1 MKILLIEDN
10 QVLAKSLIRGLKNE
24 GFSVEHFVRGDD
36 GLKFLY
42 FNHTSLDLLLLDLM
56 LPGKSGEEICREARA
71 NKIEIPIL
79 MLTAKGEVSQ
89 KVAGLNLGADDYLA
103 KPFDFSE
110 LVARIRALLRRKPH
124 LEDEKIKLT
133 ADIIFDSQAKKVTR
147 KSREISLSPKE
158 FAILE
163 VLVRNRGRALTRDQ
177 IFERVSDFAS
187 DNWSNSI
194 DVHIKNIRKKLFTNE
209 DPIKT
214 VRGVGYRLEKFE

>member
-10 QVLAKSLIRGLKNE
+10 QVLAKSLLRGLKNE

-36 GLKFLY
+36 GQKFLY
-42 FNHTSLDLLLLDLM
+42 FNHTSLDLVILDLM

-79 MLTAKGEVSQ
+79 MLTAKGETAQ
-89 KVAGLNLGADDYLA
+89 KVVGLNLGADDYLA
-103 KPFDFSE
+103 KPFDFQE

-124 LEDEKIKLT
+124 LEEEKINLT
-133 ADIIFDSQAKKVTR
+133 KEVVFDFQGKTVYR

-194 DVHIKNIRKKLFTNE
+194 DVHIKNIRKKLFSDE

-214 VRGVGYRLEKFE
+214 VRGVGYRLDKLE

>member
-10 QVLAKSLIRGLKNE
+10 QVLAKSLIRGLKNA

-36 GLKFLY
+36 GQKFLY
-42 FNHTSLDLLLLDLM
+42 MNHTSLDLLILDLM
-56 LPGKSGEEICREARA
+56 LPGKSGEEICREARE

-79 MLTAKGEVSQ
+79 MLTAKSEVSQ
-89 KVAGLNLGADDYLA
+89 KVAGLNLGADDYLT
-103 KPFDFSE
+103 KPFEFEE
-110 LVARIRALLRRKPH
+110 LLARIKALLRRKPH
-124 LEDEKIKLT
+124 LEEDKIKLT
-133 ADIIFDSQAKKVTR
+133 KDIVFYPHAKKVER

-163 VLVRNRGRALTRDQ
+163 VLVRNRGHALTRDQ

-194 DVHIKNIRKKLFTNE
+194 DVHIKNIRKKLFTDE

-214 VRGVGYRLEKFE
+214 VRGVGYRLDKLE